1 MLEKLRAVLSEQVD
15 IKNKEIDLETNL
27 LNDLGLSSMDK
38 VNLIVAVENA
48 FDIEIP
54 EDKLRN
60 IITVGDVVSIISE
73 EINKEIANEPN
84 DKRTTE

>member
-1 MLEKLRAVLSEQVD
+1 
-15 IKNKEIDLETNL
+15 
-27 LNDLGLSSMDK
+27 MDK

-60 IITVGDVVSIISE
+60 IITVGDVVSIIRE
-73 EINKEIANEPN
+73 EINNEA
-84 DKRTTE
+84 

>member
-1 MLEKLRAVLSEQVD
+1 MLEKLKTVLSEQVD
-15 IKNKEIDLETNL
+15 IRNKDIDLETNL
-27 LNDLGLSSMDK
+27 LTDLGLSSMDK

-60 IITVGDVVSIISE
+60 IITVGDVVSIIRE
-73 EINKEIANEPN
+73 EINNEA
-84 DKRTTE
+84 

>member
-1 MLEKLRAVLSEQVD
+1 MLEKLKTVLSEQVD
-15 IKNKEIDLETNL
+15 IRNKDIDLETNL
-27 LNDLGLSSMDK
+27 LTDLGLSSMDK

-60 IITVGDVVSIISE
+60 IITVGDVVSIIRE
-73 EINKEIANEPN
+73 EINKEA
-84 DKRTTE
+84 

>member
-1 MLEKLRAVLSEQVD
+1 M
-15 IKNKEIDLETNL
+15 ETNL
-27 LNDLGLSSMDK
+27 LTDLGLSSMDK

-60 IITVGDVVSIISE
+60 IITVGDVVSIIRE
-73 EINKEIANEPN
+73 EINNEA
-84 DKRTTE
+84 